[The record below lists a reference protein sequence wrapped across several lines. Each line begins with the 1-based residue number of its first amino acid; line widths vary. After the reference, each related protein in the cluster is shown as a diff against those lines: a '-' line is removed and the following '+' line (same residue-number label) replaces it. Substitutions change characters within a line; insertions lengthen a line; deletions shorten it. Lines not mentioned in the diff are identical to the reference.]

1 MHEITWK
8 TFLHKDVSVQ
18 DVFHALASKGQ
29 QTLEGIVRLSV
40 LPKPA
45 VRSALL
51 VLLQHS
57 FVTSQLV
64 QPEASLKGTPPP
76 FFLYTADTTA
86 ALHVLRSVLY
96 ISPTL
101 NMESQEATWCRYQF
115 T

>member
-1 MHEITWK
+1 MSI
-8 TFLHKDVSVQ
+8 Q
-18 DVFHALASKGQ
+18 DVFHVLASKGQ
-29 QTLEGIVRLSV
+29 QTLEGVIRLSE

-76 FFLYTADTTA
+76 FFLYTADTAA
-86 ALHVLRSVLY
+86 ALQVLR
-96 ISPTL
+96 
-101 NMESQEATWCRYQF
+101 
-115 T
+115 